1 MCKLQMDK
9 GSERLGNVPNVTQQ
23 MQNQPWIPGLPAFA
37 FKPPVSSPL
46 PPNPKPRNREM
57 GQCTHL
63 AVYHLG
69 MLQDGNDVAH
79 HSHAQL
85 IHDFFVKIQQHALLD
100 PVGEGQQ

>member
-1 MCKLQMDK
+1 MCPMSHSKCRTSL
-9 GSERLGNVPNVTQQ
+9 GSQVC
-23 MQNQPWIPGLPAFA
+23 LPLLLSLLSAL
-37 FKPPVSSPL
+37 PL
-46 PPNPKPRNREM
+46 NPKPRNREM
-57 GQCTHL
+57 AQSTHL